1 MKIKTIAIAVL
12 AVLTLTACPEKPDD
26 PVVDPGKGLLNF
38 SVSVPGSGLTYSATT
53 QGPYKPDETI
63 IIEIPSSS
71 ENPVDVTSLECYAS
85 LDNNCHT
92 DPAVPPTADF
102 TNPYKITVVL
112 ADGSTQT
119 NYIKVDLIYP
129 EIKIDF
135 VWQTM
140 AMEMNQVVYNDMY
153 VAADDD
159 YVYVLDA
166 AGYDTDCIHVLEK
179 ANGHYVKDIA
189 LPTTFIAQIFVD
201 DAGVLCCSR
210 YNIYGAG
217 FRFFIYDKTSSSW
230 SDMVIDY
237 ASYEGHEIADIP
249 LYLGIRASLV
259 GNVTNGTAYVI
270 ATAINSKSYYVWKF
284 TDGVPQETPTIT
296 NYGPAAEDW
305 YFANVRMK
313 SAEPG
318 SDLYVAGINY
328 VAYPNEEQ
336 SYTYFH
342 KLKSTG
348 DVVSMK
354 NDDMNNLGWRILN
367 FKTFELGGMEML
379 AEVSQY
385 GPHRYDGCQFK
396 VFNITD
402 ESKWT
407 LQPGDPGYDID
418 FCNFYSGIYPTTN
431 YNMGSG
437 VEVSMNGE
445 NEAYIILGKPSRE
458 AGPSPAPTDI
468 ENCAVMCFKATYT
481 KRH

>member
-217 FRFFIYDKTSSSW
+217 FRFFIYDK
-230 SDMVIDY
+230 
-237 ASYEGHEIADIP
+237 
-249 LYLGIRASLV
+249 
-259 GNVTNGTAYVI
+259 
-270 ATAINSKSYYVWKF
+270 
-284 TDGVPQETPTIT
+284 
-296 NYGPAAEDW
+296 
-305 YFANVRMK
+305 
-313 SAEPG
+313 
-318 SDLYVAGINY
+318 
-328 VAYPNEEQ
+328 
-336 SYTYFH
+336 
-342 KLKSTG
+342 
-348 DVVSMK
+348 
-354 NDDMNNLGWRILN
+354 
-367 FKTFELGGMEML
+367 
-379 AEVSQY
+379 
-385 GPHRYDGCQFK
+385 
-396 VFNITD
+396 NITFIC
-402 ESKWT
+402 
-407 LQPGDPGYDID
+407 G
-418 FCNFYSGIYPTTN
+418 
-431 YNMGSG
+431 
-437 VEVSMNGE
+437 
-445 NEAYIILGKPSRE
+445 
-458 AGPSPAPTDI
+458 
-468 ENCAVMCFKATYT
+468 
-481 KRH
+481 